1 MQLDSNTSIRVAS
14 MATII
19 YSVSAVVGG
28 TVLICQFLMTLLGL
42 GHDLPDDLPD
52 DVPHDFHFGHD
63 GGDGTGHDGTHGTAH
78 HESSFIRMLTFRTVI
93 AAMTFFGLAGLAGG
107 SAELPGELT
116 LVVALAAGVAAM
128 YGVHWLM
135 RTLQRLKSDGTV
147 RIERSV
153 GRSGTVYLRIPAGK
167 SGAGKIQ
174 LNVQN
179 RTMEYEAMTSHDP
192 LPAGTKV
199 VVVNVLGP
207 DTVEVEPVPEPERTA
222 HV

>member
-1 MQLDSNTSIRVAS
+1 
-14 MATII
+14 MATIV

-28 TVLICQFLMTLLGL
+28 TILFCQFLMTLLGM
-42 GHDLPDDLPD
+42 GHDMPDDVPD

-63 GGDGTGHDGTHGTAH
+63 GGADHEAAHDAGHHATT
-78 HESSFIRMLTFRTVI
+78 SFIRLLTFRTVV
-93 AAMTFFGLAGLAGG
+93 AALTFFGLAGLAGN
-107 SAELPGELT
+107 SAELAGELT
-116 LVVALAAGVAAM
+116 FVIALAAGGAAM

-135 RTLQRLKSDGTV
+135 QSLKRLRADGTV
-147 RIERSV
+147 RIERAV
-153 GRSGTVYLRIPAGK
+153 GRAGTVYLRIPANK

-192 LPAGTKV
+192 LPVGAKV

-207 DTVEVEPVPEPERTA
+207 DTVEVDPVPEPERTA
-222 HV
+222 NV